1 MDSWAIRQK
10 CWDNGIYI
18 VQKPIERGYTKHG
31 FPVKLNL
38 VMNKKIV
45 KFGSKEYKQNS
56 RLLEDA
62 VDKFYRE
69 VYRIYLT

>member
-1 MDSWAIRQK
+1 MDSWIVRKK
-10 CWDNGIYI
+10 CWDNNIYI
-18 VQKPIERGYTKHG
+18 VEKPTQNGYVNGGHS
-31 FPVKLNL
+31 VKLNL

-62 VDKFYRE
+62 VDMFYRE
-69 VYRIYLT
+69 VYRIYLN